1 MTGSLRRLDA
11 FVKTR
16 PDLQQKSAIG
26 GIITLVA
33 ATTAAILFI
42 GQIVTYV
49 RGTAHHSLSL
59 SRSVS
64 APLLPIP
71 KEHESPSAHHALL
84 MNLHG
89 KIPLRLYVTFLH
101 LDCRALEVTL
111 DGASLSSGDLERIH
125 GKHTLML
132 RRPTAIE
139 MRKATGGA
147 KSVSGGTGCT
157 VDGLL
162 RPQMVAGVLQITIST
177 RWWQEASREI
187 HSVREVNP
195 EKIAESL
202 QKYNV
207 SHYIHKIEFGRTFS
221 KSTVK
226 PLEDRPHIIENE
238 FGGVAIEQ
246 IQVKLIPTI
255 SQGLLFRES
264 SYQTSVVDHTIQ
276 PQTLVS
282 LGVQMLP
289 GLALSYDFTPLTVH
303 HSDGRDNV
311 LVFLSSLVS
320 IVAGVFVTV
329 GLVTG
334 CLVKS
339 ASAVAKK
346 ID

>member
-1 MTGSLRRLDA
+1 MVGGLRRLDA

-16 PDLQQKSAIG
+16 PDLQEKNAVG
-26 GIITLVA
+26 GFITLLAA
-33 ATTAAILFI
+33 ATAALLFLC
-42 GQIVTYV
+42 QIFVYV
-49 RGTAHHSLSL
+49 RGTSQHSLSL

-64 APLLPIP
+64 VPLLPIP
-71 KEHESPSAHHALL
+71 KEHEKGLHHALL
-84 MNLHG
+84 NLHG
-89 KIPLRLYVTFLH
+89 KIPLRILVTFLH
-101 LDCRALEVTL
+101 LDCKALEITL

-125 GKHTLML
+125 GKHTLVL
-132 RRPTAIE
+132 RKPTSTE
-139 MRKATGGA
+139 MRKAGIQTYTSA
-147 KSVSGGTGCT
+147 GCT

-177 RWWQEASREI
+177 KWWQEASREI
-187 HSVREVNP
+187 HTLQTVRP
-195 EKIAESL
+195 DKITDAL

-207 SHYIHKIEFGRTFS
+207 SHYIHKIEFGKTFP
-221 KSTVK
+221 KSAAK
-226 PLEDRPHIIENE
+226 PLEDRAHIVEND
-238 FGGVAIEQ
+238 FGGIAIEQ
-246 IQVKLIPTI
+246 IQVKLVPTI

-276 PQTLVS
+276 PHTLVS

-303 HSDGRDNV
+303 HSEGRDNF

-329 GLVTG
+329 GMVTG
-334 CLVKS
+334 CLVRS
-339 ASAVAKK
+339 ASEIAKK